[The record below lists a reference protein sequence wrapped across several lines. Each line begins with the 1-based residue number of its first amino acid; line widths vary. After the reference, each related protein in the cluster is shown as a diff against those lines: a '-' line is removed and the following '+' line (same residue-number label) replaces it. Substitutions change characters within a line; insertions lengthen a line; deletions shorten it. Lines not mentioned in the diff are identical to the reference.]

1 MKSKSF
7 NLKKWAKSRA
17 GQQVFICIG
26 FMIIPLLL
34 LFLFTYFPFAE
45 MIKFSFYKMKYTT
58 PIDRREFVGWDNYL
72 DVFRRKDCFGAL
84 KLSLF
89 YMVGALIQLVLALY
103 LATILSF
110 KVKGGNLF
118 KGLMFFPY
126 LISGIAIGFIF
137 KFFFTRGF
145 VFDTILQWCGFQL
158 ENLPYWLK
166 DQSVNNWSLTATS
179 VWRYTGQNMVL
190 FIGAM
195 MSVDSELYEA
205 ASLDGANKWEQFKH
219 IILPSIKTIITL
231 NVILS
236 ITGSLSAFEAPFV
249 ITTGANGTGTYFVIM
264 NKIAHTSQ
272 KVGLASAMSVVL
284 LMIIFICTILQNV
297 FFKYVFRDAASE
309 DESYKAK
316 KARLKAE
323 KQVIKQIK
331 GENEERSGE
340 IMSSTAAAVKRKN
353 MKHYSVG
360 SIIWIIV
367 EYASL
372 IFFGFCAIIPIVSC
386 ITTAF
391 KTDAEYQNTNV
402 MAFPGSWLNF
412 DNFVNAFK
420 TANMGR
426 AFLNSVIVMVVV
438 LTVSVIVG
446 SQLAYVL
453 NRFKFPG
460 NGFIRNLYTIAAL
473 LPAVAMQVTVYQIM
487 SDLHLVNSLGG
498 YIIMSCGTDVISM
511 YIFIQFMENIPLSL
525 DESAIIDGANYWQ
538 IYWKIMLPLL
548 KPAIVTSCILKGVGV
563 YNEYYAANLYLM
575 RKEIR
580 TMALS
585 LYTFVG
591 PMGSKYNLICAG
603 VIISLLPAL
612 IVFVCCQKQIYSGIT
627 AGAVKG

>member
-1 MKSKSF
+1 
-7 NLKKWAKSRA
+7 
-17 GQQVFICIG
+17 
-26 FMIIPLLL
+26 
-34 LFLFTYFPFAE
+34 
-45 MIKFSFYKMKYTT
+45 
-58 PIDRREFVGWDNYL
+58 
-72 DVFRRKDCFGAL
+72 
-84 KLSLF
+84 
-89 YMVGALIQLVLALY
+89 
-103 LATILSF
+103 
-110 KVKGGNLF
+110 
-118 KGLMFFPY
+118 
-126 LISGIAIGFIF
+126 
-137 KFFFTRGF
+137 
-145 VFDTILQWCGFQL
+145 
-158 ENLPYWLK
+158 
-166 DQSVNNWSLTATS
+166 
-179 VWRYTGQNMVL
+179 
-190 FIGAM
+190 
-195 MSVDSELYEA
+195 
-205 ASLDGANKWEQFKH
+205 
-219 IILPSIKTIITL
+219 
-231 NVILS
+231 
-236 ITGSLSAFEAPFV
+236 
-249 ITTGANGTGTYFVIM
+249 
-264 NKIAHTSQ
+264 
-272 KVGLASAMSVVL
+272 
-284 LMIIFICTILQNV
+284 
-297 FFKYVFRDAASE
+297 
-309 DESYKAK
+309 
-316 KARLKAE
+316 
-323 KQVIKQIK
+323 
-331 GENEERSGE
+331 
-340 IMSSTAAAVKRKN
+340 MSSTAAAVKRKN

-548 KPAIVTSCILKGVGV
+548 KPAIVTSCWCVQRILRSKPLPDEKRDPYHGTFPLHIRRTNGKQVQSDLCRCYYLPASGVD
-563 YNEYYAANLYLM
+563 
-575 RKEIR
+575 R
-580 TMALS
+580 
-585 LYTFVG
+585 
-591 PMGSKYNLICAG
+591 IC
-603 VIISLLPAL
+603 LLPETDL
-612 IVFVCCQKQIYSGIT
+612 QWNYSRCG
-627 AGAVKG
+627 KGLMILENKRYRDE